1 MEILVGENKLP
12 GYSCQMSREK
22 RELEP
27 GCRGRAGRDKP
38 RAIPVQ
44 SREEA
49 TRAQQQGPLGQ
60 HCAPLVD
67 PVQIAPGHVRHP
79 DGTCRAVE
87 KLISIS
93 EKEKK
98 CLHFRASQWN
108 GFGCTNPRL
117 YLFHG
122 EQHCA
127 SSFPNKRPHSIKSY
141 FASGSTPECIPITY
155 RHAHIPHLV

>member
-12 GYSCQMSREK
+12 GYYCQMSREK

-60 HCAPLVD
+60 HRAPLVD

-87 KLISIS
+87 KLISI
-93 EKEKK
+93 
-98 CLHFRASQWN
+98 LAHFVVQLSDTLVGPVLPEGGQDVA
-108 GFGCTNPRL
+108 
-117 YLFHG
+117 
-122 EQHCA
+122 
-127 SSFPNKRPHSIKSY
+127 KS
-141 FASGSTPECIPITY
+141 
-155 RHAHIPHLV
+155 V